1 MVARTWKPI
10 RPAHSIGHANELC
23 LGEALKRRNRGIKTV
38 AGLMGVKQDTLYK
51 WLAED
56 RTPVCAVAPFENACG
71 AHYLTDYLSAQAG
84 RLVVAMP
91 SGRATTMDLA
101 ALQVL
106 NGEVL
111 TLLMRCYQKQS
122 TPQETAD
129 ALTGLICELAFH
141 RANVARMDAP
151 ELDLFG
157 SEE

>member
-1 MVARTWKPI
+1 MAARTWKPI
-10 RPAHSIGHANELC
+10 RPAHSIGHATEMC
-23 LGEALKRRNRGIKTV
+23 LEEAMRRKNRSMKTV
-38 AGLMGVKQDTLYK
+38 AGLMGMKYDTLHA
-51 WLAED
+51 WLGEW
-56 RTPVCAVAPFENACG
+56 RMPVCKVAAFEHACG
-71 AHYLTDYLSAQAG
+71 AHYLSDFLAAQAG
-84 RLVVAMP
+84 RLVVATP
-91 SGRATTMDLA
+91 SRRATALDLA

-111 TLLMRCYQKQS
+111 TLLMRCYQSQA